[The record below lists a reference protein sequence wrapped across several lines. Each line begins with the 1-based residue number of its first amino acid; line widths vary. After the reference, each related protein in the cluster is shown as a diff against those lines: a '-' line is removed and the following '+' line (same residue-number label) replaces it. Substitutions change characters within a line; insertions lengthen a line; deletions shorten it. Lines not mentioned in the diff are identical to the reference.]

1 MTTRSFWLFGI
12 VGQALVR
19 LVLGTMAVVG
29 VAIWAS
35 YEFTVSSHRHDQLQ
49 NLTRWNDDRTARE
62 TAVIDRV
69 ERQVREARRLLQ
81 VHLERPASTKPPIPL
96 LEDGSRRQFSQDIMS
111 PWAVFINTTASTDRA
126 QLEAA
131 LVAREMMVEL
141 APTLAEYPANL
152 TIAMKGKWFAGWGTD
167 QMSLARD
174 VLPIDPVM
182 LPAEVASLTGER
194 VVSWSEAFWEPITD
208 RWQIAATMSLESA
221 TLGRIA
227 ITQMLPIDDLLKRA
241 TDRQASGGETLVY
254 NRAGRLLAGT
264 DLQERIEE
272 SNRRSVSLTL
282 SNSGDLRLVHLQST
296 IDAQGT
302 PSQLVDNP
310 DGSGWYLVSRMP
322 GPGWTEVTFQPFVQ
336 LDGRART
343 TAGWILFVGLSVIIA
358 QSLLL
363 VTVLRS
369 RVARPLARL
378 TQASLNLTDDRG
390 VVPTLDTYRQDEVGE
405 LSRSFVV
412 MVDAVAAREV
422 DLRQANIALR
432 EREELAR
439 ALVDS
444 AADAVVLFGDGLI
457 TEANPTAEALFAA
470 GSQSL
475 VGKNAYDLLAVN
487 LQDVGSA
494 ATRDS
499 WDKRLVRTHDG
510 QTQHFPVLMQRFD
523 KTTFEAEVGLARV
536 HLPGQR
542 RLLAVI
548 RDVSARNQ
556 LERQLRQSQK
566 LESLGQLAG
575 GIAHDFNNMLAGI
588 MGAAELLERQVQE
601 AERPRKLLKIILTTC
616 DRAAGLTRKLLTFAR
631 KGQAQRQLVNVH
643 QVISD
648 TIGMLEVS
656 LNHSITVTVDLAA
669 LNYEI
674 LGDPTDLQ
682 NAILNLALNARD
694 AMPNGGQLRFITRTR
709 DMGPQNDGGVVIPL
723 TPGQY
728 LELTVSDT
736 GMGISSAVRA
746 KMFEPFFT
754 TKPVGKGTG
763 LGLAAVYGMVL
774 DHHGSMRVD
783 SEEGKGTHFVLYLP
797 LAVDG
802 KVEEREAAPA
812 VPQEIKT
819 PNKRG
824 VVMLVDDEELVRSVA
839 IGFLEEIGWQVVE
852 AGEGIKALE
861 LYREQW
867 RRIDVV
873 ILDMEMPGQ
882 RGIDVLRE
890 MKRMNSNVV
899 AILCS
904 GYVRDRSVEQLAAD
918 GFLAQL
924 SKPYRM
930 ADLERVLNDVTVK
943 KVEGRQ

>member
-1 MTTRSFWLFGI
+1 MAMRSLWQLGI

-29 VAIWAS
+29 FAIWAS
-35 YEFTVSSHRHDQLQ
+35 YEATVSSHRHDQLQ
-49 NLTRWNDDRTARE
+49 NLKRWNEDRTARE
-62 TAVIDRV
+62 IAVIERV

-81 VHLERPASTKPPIPL
+81 LHLERHASSTAPIPL
-96 LEDGSRRQFSQDIMS
+96 LEDGSRRQFSQEKIS
-111 PWAVFINTTASTDRA
+111 SWAVFINTTASTDHA

-131 LVAREMMVEL
+131 MVARDMLAEL

-167 QMSLARD
+167 QVSLARD

-194 VVSWSEAFWEPITD
+194 QVKWSEAFWEPITD
-208 RWQIAATMSLESA
+208 RWQIAATMTLESA

-254 NRAGRLLAGT
+254 NRDGRLLAGT
-264 DLQERIEE
+264 DLQERIAE
-272 SNRRSVSLTL
+272 SNRRNVSLTL
-282 SNSGDLRLVHLQST
+282 MTSGDPRLVHLQST
-296 IDAQGT
+296 IDAHGS
-302 PSQLVDNP
+302 PSQLVENP
-310 DGSGWYLVSRMP
+310 DGSGWYLISRMP
-322 GPGWTEVTFQPFVQ
+322 GPGWTEVTLQPFVE

-343 TAGWILFVGLSVIIA
+343 TAGWILIVGLAVIIA

-378 TQASLNLTDDRG
+378 TQAALNLTDDRG

-412 MVDAVAAREV
+412 MADAVVARED
-422 DLRQANIALR
+422 DLRTANTALR

-444 AADAVVLFGDGLI
+444 AADAVVLFGDGII
-457 TEANPTAEALFAA
+457 TEANPTAEALFAT
-470 GSQSL
+470 GSTSL
-475 VGKNAYDLLAVN
+475 VGKNAYDLLAI
-487 LQDVGSA
+487 LPHEVGSNA
-494 ATRDS
+494 SRDS

-523 KTTFEAEVGLARV
+523 ATTFEAEVGLARV

-588 MGAAELLERQVQE
+588 MGAAELLERQLPV
-601 AERPRKLLKIILTTC
+601 AEGPRKLLKIILTTC

-631 KGQAQRQLVNVH
+631 KGQTQRQSVNVH
-643 QVISD
+643 QVIGD
-648 TIGMLEVS
+648 TMGMLEVS
-656 LNHSITVTVDLAA
+656 LDHSITVSVDLAA
-669 LNYEI
+669 SHCEI
-674 LGDPTDLQ
+674 IGDSTDLQ

-694 AMPNGGQLRFITRTR
+694 AMPHGGQLRFMTRLR
-709 DMGPQNDGGVVIPL
+709 DMGPQNDAGVILPLIPG
-723 TPGQY
+723 PY
-728 LELTVSDT
+728 LELTISDT
-736 GMGISSAVRA
+736 GMGIPLAVRA
-746 KMFEPFFT
+746 KIFEPFFT

-783 SEEGKGTHFVLYLP
+783 SEEGKGTSFVLYLP
-797 LAVDG
+797 LAADG
-802 KVEEREAAPA
+802 KEVMPS
-812 VPQEIKT
+812 VPQEAAKAT
-819 PNKRG
+819 SKRG
-824 VVMLVDDEELVRSVA
+824 VVMLVDDEDLVRSVA
-839 IGFLEEIGWQVVE
+839 VGFLEELGWE
-852 AGEGIKALE
+852 ALDANEGVTALE
-861 LYREQW
+861 LYRRQW

-873 ILDMEMPGQ
+873 MLDMEMPGQ
-882 RGIDVLRE
+882 RGVDVLRE
-890 MKRMNSNVV
+890 MKRINPHVV

-904 GYVRDRSVEQLAAD
+904 GYVRDRTVDQLIAD
-918 GFLAQL
+918 GFRAQL
-924 SKPYRM
+924 SKPYRI
-930 ADLERVLNDVTVK
+930 AELDRVLNDVSAK
-943 KVEGRQ
+943 KSGGVHDE

>member
-1 MTTRSFWLFGI
+1 MTTRSYWQLGI
-12 VGQALVR
+12 VGQAQVR

-29 VAIWAS
+29 LAIWAS

-49 NLTRWNDDRTARE
+49 NLTRWNEDRTARE
-62 TAVIDRV
+62 TAVIERV

-81 VHLERPASTKPPIPL
+81 VHLAKSATTKSPIPL
-96 LEDGSRRQFSQDIMS
+96 LEDGSRRQFSPDQIS

-126 QLEAA
+126 QFEAA
-131 LVAREMMVEL
+131 MDARDMLVEL
-141 APTLAEYPANL
+141 APTLAEYPKNL

-174 VLPIDPVM
+174 MLPIDPVM

-194 VVSWSEAFWEPITD
+194 DVSWSEAFWEPITD
-208 RWQIAATMSLESA
+208 RWQIAATVSLESA
-221 TLGRIA
+221 SIGRIA
-227 ITQMLPIDDLLKRA
+227 ITQMLPIDELLKRA

-254 NRAGRLLAGT
+254 NRSGRLLAGT
-264 DLQERIEE
+264 DLQERIAEA
-272 SNRRSVSLTL
+272 NRRNVNLTL
-282 SNSGDLRLVHLQST
+282 SNSGDPRLLHLQST
-296 IDAQGT
+296 IADHGT
-302 PSQLVDNP
+302 PSQLVENP

-343 TAGWILFVGLSVIIA
+343 TAGWILFVGLAVIIA

-378 TQASLNLTDDRG
+378 TQAALNLTDNRG

-422 DLRQANIALR
+422 DLRQANTALR

-457 TEANPTAEALFAA
+457 TEANPTAETLFAT
-470 GSQSL
+470 GTQTL
-475 VGKNAYDLLAVN
+475 VGKNAYDLLAVIPHEA
-487 LQDVGSA
+487 GS
-494 ATRDS
+494 TVSRES

-536 HLPGQR
+536 HLPGQK

-588 MGAAELLERQVQE
+588 MGAAELLERQVQS

-643 QVISD
+643 HVIND

-656 LNHSITVTVDLAA
+656 LNPNINVNVELTTSRC
-669 LNYEI
+669 EI

-694 AMPNGGQLRFITRTR
+694 AMPNGGQLQFITCIRE
-709 DMGPQNDGGVVIPL
+709 MGPQNDSGVVIPL
-723 TPGQY
+723 APGQY
-728 LELTVSDT
+728 VELTVSDT

-754 TKPVGKGTG
+754 TKLVGRGTG
-763 LGLAAVYGMVL
+763 LGLAAVYGMVH

-783 SEEGKGTHFVLYLP
+783 SQEGKGTRFTLYLP
-797 LAVDG
+797 LAA
-802 KVEEREAAPA
+802 EREEIESSASK
-812 VPQEIKT
+812 EIKT
-819 PNKRG
+819 MNKRG
-824 VVMLVDDEELVRSVA
+824 IVMLVDDEDLVRSVA
-839 IGFLEEIGWQVVE
+839 RGFLEEIGWEVVE
-852 AGEGIKALE
+852 VNEGIKALE
-861 LYREQW
+861 LYRDQW
-867 RRIDVV
+867 RKIDVV
-873 ILDMEMPGQ
+873 MLDMEMPGQ

-890 MKRMNSNVV
+890 MKRINPSVL

-918 GFLAQL
+918 GFRAQL
-924 SKPYRM
+924 SKPYRI
-930 ADLERVLNDVTVK
+930 ADLEHVLNEVSMNK
-943 KVEGRQ
+943 SGRVSHE